1 MRRVVVL
8 SASLLCLGVTH
19 AQVPVTDADTNAL
32 VKRVSTLERVV
43 DAKRAGQHNMQTQ
56 LESVQD
62 EVDELRG
69 TLETHSH
76 KLEQILERQRELYSE
91 IDKLVSV
98 TVNQNSNVVAIPSS
112 PQNNSVEIDSP
123 AVIQTPLA
131 IDPKEMYQSAVDLVI
146 KDKRYDEAVP
156 AFEAFL
162 AAHPDSTYVPNAHYW
177 LGQLKF
183 NRRDWQA
190 SQNHFSV
197 VVNQYP
203 DSNKR
208 PASMLKLGDALV
220 NLGNVAKAQE
230 TFEALQVEYP
240 DSSAKKIADSRLR
253 KLKQKN

>member
-98 TVNQNSNVVAIPSS
+98 TVNQN
-112 PQNNSVEIDSP
+112 
-123 AVIQTPLA
+123 QTLLQSLPL
-131 IDPKEMYQSAVDLVI
+131 
-146 KDKRYDEAVP
+146 
-156 AFEAFL
+156 
-162 AAHPDSTYVPNAHYW
+162 
-177 LGQLKF
+177 
-183 NRRDWQA
+183 
-190 SQNHFSV
+190 
-197 VVNQYP
+197 
-203 DSNKR
+203 
-208 PASMLKLGDALV
+208 
-220 NLGNVAKAQE
+220 
-230 TFEALQVEYP
+230 
-240 DSSAKKIADSRLR
+240 KKS
-253 KLKQKN
+253 